1 MLAQGTKHVFEIGDL
16 IRHKRSGEC
25 FLVID
30 INIYLNR
37 NIERVEYKVLPV
49 GAGGGVHMR
58 LHHPLMTVNY
68 EKVA

>member
-1 MLAQGTKHVFEIGDL
+1 MFDICDI

-30 INIYLNR
+30 KHVFLSR
-37 NIERVEYKVLPV
+37 NIERIEYTVLPV
-49 GAGGGVHMR
+49 GAGGGVHIR
-58 LHHPLMTVNY
+58 LHYPLMTTNY